1 MYQSSQ
7 GIGTCGY
14 LNLRTP
20 QTEILRKHDAFDTTS
35 QLCDW
40 NRFLDVV
47 ILCNQSQFISGSSV
61 KVFLI
66 ANGLDNISITLI

>member
-7 GIGTCGY
+7 GNGTCGY
-14 LNLRTP
+14 LRTP
-20 QTEILRKHDAFDTTS
+20 QTEILRQHDAFDTTL
-35 QLCDW
+35 QLCE